1 MAVIRV
7 IVIFLL
13 GAGFAAGAY
22 ITGVAQQVP
31 QFFDHWRHL
40 NDAPFLGARSA
51 PVALN
56 ITSASPGDSSACPPE
71 YRVRNRT
78 GQPVYF
84 SLDRQ
89 DGVLPSRGGI
99 VVPPGGVLGPADD
112 VRAIDRVP
120 VTDDRENCASLVEI
134 DVNDR

>member
-22 ITGVAQQVP
+22 ITGVAQQIP
-31 QFFDHWRHL
+31 QYFDHWSYL

-56 ITSASPGDSSACPPE
+56 ITSTSRGDGSACPPE

-89 DGVLPSRGGI
+89 DGVPPSRGGI
-99 VVPPGGVLGPADD
+99 MVPPGGVLDPTGG
-112 VRAIDRVP
+112 VGAIDRVP
-120 VTDDRENCASLVEI
+120 ITDDRDNCASLVEI